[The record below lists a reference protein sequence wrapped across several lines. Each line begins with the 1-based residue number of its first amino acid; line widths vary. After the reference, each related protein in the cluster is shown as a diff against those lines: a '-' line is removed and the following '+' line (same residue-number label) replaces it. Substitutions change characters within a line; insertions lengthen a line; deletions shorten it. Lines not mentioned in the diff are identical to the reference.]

1 MSAGTILLT
10 GANGRTGRA
19 VLRALVA
26 RGLPVRAF
34 IRDPAQSASLIEL
47 GAKESV
53 VGNMGQPASV
63 RAALEGCATL
73 IHIGPPM
80 HPDEKTMTGH
90 FITAGRE
97 FGLRHFIYYSVM
109 HPLRTEVRHHRLKL
123 ETEESLV
130 ESDLPFTILQPM
142 RYMQHLEPIW
152 KAVGETGVHAMPFS
166 TQVKF
171 NVVDLLDLAEATANV
186 AADASRYAYGTYE
199 LAGPEALSQDEM
211 ASILSD
217 VLGKRVTAR
226 AIPLDELEAKARAAG
241 ASDDRVQQMRAMNA
255 HYDKHGFRGNP
266 AVLRMLLGR
275 EPGTYKAYVERLRS

>member
-1 MSAGTILLT
+1 MTAATILLT

-34 IRDPAQSASLIEL
+34 IRNAAQSASLIEL
-47 GAKESV
+47 GAKECV
-53 VGNMGQPASV
+53 VGNMGEPGSV

-80 HPDEKTMTGH
+80 HPDEKTMTGN
-90 FITAGRE
+90 FLAAGRE
-97 FGLRHFIYYSVM
+97 VGLRHFIYYSVM

-123 ETEESLV
+123 ETEEQIV

-152 KAVGETGVHAMPFS
+152 KAVNETGVHAMPFS
-166 TQVKF
+166 TSVKF
-171 NVVDLLDLAEATANV
+171 NVVDLLDLADATANV
-186 AADASRYAYGTYE
+186 AAEPQRYSYGTYE
-199 LAGPEALSQDEM
+199 LAGPEGLSQNDM
-211 ASILSD
+211 AAILSR
-217 VLGKRVTAR
+217 VLGRTVTAR
-226 AIPLDELEAKARAAG
+226 AISLDELEAKARAAG

-255 HYDKHGFRGNP
+255 HYDQHGFRGNP
-266 AVLRMLLGR
+266 TVLRMLLGR
-275 EPGTYKAYVERLRS
+275 EPGSYEAYVRRLRG